1 MGIIPLFSEN
11 VDNNEASGDS
21 SVTPPAPFP
30 ALEAVPAVPP
40 PTITTPINSSPP
52 EKQQVQVQVQE
63 QVQEQEEE
71 EQLSAEERRVLIGDL
86 EGQEGLVL
94 TARQQLALLQER
106 KFRDQG
112 FQPFSSQSDNQGRFR
127 PDQPRSQ
134 QRFQPQT
141 QRFQPQQQQ
150 QFNPQQQQQLSPQQ
164 QQQFQTQFDSQQQFQ
179 PQQQQQQFQPQ
190 QAAPQ
195 QPQQG
200 PEQQFQPRQQQF
212 QPRQAAPQQSQ

>member
-52 EKQQVQVQVQE
+52 AKQQVQEQKQEQVQVQV
-63 QVQEQEEE
+63 EE
-71 EQLSAEERRVLIGDL
+71 EQLSAEERRVLIGHL

-134 QRFQPQT
+134 QGFEPQN

-150 QFNPQQQQQLSPQQ
+150 QRFNPQQQQQQLSPQQ

-179 PQQQQQQFQPQ
+179 PQQQARQPLSS
-190 QAAPQ
+190 PSK
-195 QPQQG
+195 G
-200 PEQQFQPRQQQF
+200 LSSF
-212 QPRQAAPQQSQ
+212 SMVCLKMNSSSSSTSSLS

>member
-11 VDNNEASGDS
+11 VDNNDASGDS
-21 SVTPPAPFP
+21 SVTPPAPLP

-52 EKQQVQVQVQE
+52 EKQQVQVQEQE
-63 QVQEQEEE
+63 QVEE
-71 EQLSAEERRVLIGDL
+71 EQLSAEERRVLIGHL

-106 KFRDQG
+106 KFREQG
-112 FQPFSSQSDNQGRFR
+112 FQPFSAQSDNRGRFQ

-134 QRFQPQT
+134 QQFQPQN

-150 QFNPQQQQQLSPQQ
+150 QQLNRQQQLTP
-164 QQQFQTQFDSQQQFQ
+164 
-179 PQQQQQQFQPQ
+179 
-190 QAAPQ
+190 
-195 QPQQG
+195 
-200 PEQQFQPRQQQF
+200 
-212 QPRQAAPQQSQ
+212 

>member
-11 VDNNEASGDS
+11 VDNNDASGDS

-63 QVQEQEEE
+63 QVQVEE
-71 EQLSAEERRVLIGDL
+71 EQLSAEERRVLIGPL

-134 QRFQPQT
+134 QRFQPQN

-150 QFNPQQQQQLSPQQ
+150 QSQPRQ
-164 QQQFQTQFDSQQQFQ
+164 QQQFQPRQQQQFQ
-179 PQQQQQQFQPQ
+179 PRQQQQFQPQ
-190 QAAPQ
+190 Q
-195 QPQQG
+195 
-200 PEQQFQPRQQQF
+200 
-212 QPRQAAPQQSQ
+212 